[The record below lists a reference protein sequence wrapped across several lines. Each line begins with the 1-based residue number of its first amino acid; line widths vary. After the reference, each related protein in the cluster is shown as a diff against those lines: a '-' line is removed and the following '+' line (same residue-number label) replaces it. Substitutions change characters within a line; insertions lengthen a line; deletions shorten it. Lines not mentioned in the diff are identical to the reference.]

1 MNKESFENFEEELT
15 GAIKHWWV
23 FLILGILAIGLGVW
37 LFFTP
42 ANGFAALAIVFAITF
57 LISGQRAIRH
67 GAGHWRWAL
76 WLSFFP

>member
-42 ANGFAALAIVFAITF
+42 ANGFAAL
-57 LISGQRAIRH
+57 L
-67 GAGHWRWAL
+67 
-76 WLSFFP
+76 LSLPSHF

>member
-37 LFFTP
+37 LFFTQP
-42 ANGFAALAIVFAITF
+42 MDLLPLPLF
-57 LISGQRAIRH
+57 LPSH
-67 GAGHWRWAL
+67 
-76 WLSFFP
+76 F